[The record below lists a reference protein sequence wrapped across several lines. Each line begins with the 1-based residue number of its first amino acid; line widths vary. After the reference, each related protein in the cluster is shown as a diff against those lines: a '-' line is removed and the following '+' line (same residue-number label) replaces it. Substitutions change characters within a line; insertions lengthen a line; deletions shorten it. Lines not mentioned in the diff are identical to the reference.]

1 MTSSSE
7 LDPSAL
13 RVRIDLGYDGT
24 GYAGWA
30 RQPTL
35 PTIQGEL
42 ERALTQIDDR
52 IGSVVCA
59 GRTDAG
65 VHARSQV
72 VHVDIPGDVWAGRGP
87 DGLVHQL
94 NRFTGP
100 QIYVR
105 TAQAAPN
112 GFDARFSALSRAYSY
127 RLCDDHNAW
136 DPLFRQWVTLHR
148 RPLDAAAMALA
159 APELVGEHDFAA
171 FCRPREG
178 ASTVRRI
185 LRLDVYR
192 DGGRRVVVTVES
204 DAFCHS
210 MVRSLVGALVAVGE
224 GRKDP
229 EWPGRVLRTGRR
241 DPGVMVMPPQG
252 LILESVAYPPD
263 ELVAERA
270 EVTRAF
276 RGAPEPTSG

>member
-1 MTSSSE
+1 M
-7 LDPSAL
+7 
-13 RVRIDLGYDGT
+13 
-24 GYAGWA
+24 
-30 RQPTL
+30 
-35 PTIQGEL
+35 
-42 ERALTQIDDR
+42 
-52 IGSVVCA
+52 
-59 GRTDAG
+59 
-65 VHARSQV
+65 
-72 VHVDIPGDVWAGRGP
+72 
-87 DGLVHQL
+87 
-94 NRFTGP
+94 
-100 QIYVR
+100 
-105 TAQAAPN
+105 
-112 GFDARFSALSRAYSY
+112 
-127 RLCDDHNAW
+127 
-136 DPLFRQWVTLHR
+136 
-148 RPLDAAAMALA
+148 
-159 APELVGEHDFAA
+159 
-171 FCRPREG
+171 
-178 ASTVRRI
+178 RRI